1 MTKPKPSCAV
11 ACTSL
16 TRNRTSC
23 GCALACKGIVINAY
37 IFVANFTPQSVNMLR
52 AMYSRAVCAAGFR
65 TIVQTKTGSYGRVDK
80 IDGHIF
86 GKLHMKVL
94 KKRWFSLAIASG
106 VPEYIVQGMLGR
118 KQYLDEYNR
127 QPLNIRQ
134 QFARKILRAVN
145 VYATEKSEEE
155 QLEELGKITDVENV
169 SPEQKARLR
178 EVLGLFMKIQPN
190 KLKELLKD
198 DS

>member
-1 MTKPKPSCAV
+1 M
-11 ACTSL
+11 
-16 TRNRTSC
+16 
-23 GCALACKGIVINAY
+23 
-37 IFVANFTPQSVNMLR
+37 
-52 AMYSRAVCAAGFR
+52 
-65 TIVQTKTGSYGRVDK
+65 
-80 IDGHIF
+80 
-86 GKLHMKVL
+86 
-94 KKRWFSLAIASG
+94 
-106 VPEYIVQGMLGR
+106 
-118 KQYLDEYNR
+118 DEYNR

-145 VYATEKSEEE
+145 VYTTEKSEEE

>member
-1 MTKPKPSCAV
+1 M
-11 ACTSL
+11 
-16 TRNRTSC
+16 
-23 GCALACKGIVINAY
+23 
-37 IFVANFTPQSVNMLR
+37 
-52 AMYSRAVCAAGFR
+52 
-65 TIVQTKTGSYGRVDK
+65 
-80 IDGHIF
+80 
-86 GKLHMKVL
+86 
-94 KKRWFSLAIASG
+94 
-106 VPEYIVQGMLGR
+106 
-118 KQYLDEYNR
+118 DEYNL

-145 VYATEKSEEE
+145 VYTTEKSEEE

-198 DS
+198 D

>member
-1 MTKPKPSCAV
+1 
-11 ACTSL
+11 
-16 TRNRTSC
+16 
-23 GCALACKGIVINAY
+23 
-37 IFVANFTPQSVNMLR
+37 
-52 AMYSRAVCAAGFR
+52 
-65 TIVQTKTGSYGRVDK
+65 
-80 IDGHIF
+80 
-86 GKLHMKVL
+86 
-94 KKRWFSLAIASG
+94 
-106 VPEYIVQGMLGR
+106 
-118 KQYLDEYNR
+118 LDEYNR